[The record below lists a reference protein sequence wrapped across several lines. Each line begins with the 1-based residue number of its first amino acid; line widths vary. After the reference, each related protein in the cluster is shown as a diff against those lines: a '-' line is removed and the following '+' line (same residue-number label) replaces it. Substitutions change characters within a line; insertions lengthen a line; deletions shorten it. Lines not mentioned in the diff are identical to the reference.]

1 METGPSE
8 ARGGIKARQVEKR
21 KKGTHVAANTKLTPV
36 ERRGGTHQ
44 HTCCPENLVRRCR
57 RGRRECAPKSC
68 TPVRHRGCQ
77 KCAARKRCKKSTR
90 NCPAGCSADL
100 NDILFCFEV
109 AYLHHT
115 TPVKTA
121 EQRRKRER
129 INRDTLHTCRRS
141 NGTNHGRTS
150 VTIIDTRPEQ
160 RSATFSGS
168 SSVSHW

>member
-1 METGPSE
+1 M
-8 ARGGIKARQVEKR
+8 
-21 KKGTHVAANTKLTPV
+21 AAHTKLTPA
-36 ERRGGTHQ
+36 ERRGGTHR

-68 TPVRHRGCQ
+68 TPERDKGCQ

-90 NCPAGCSADL
+90 YCPAGCSADL

-109 AYLHHT
+109 AYLHNS
-115 TPVKTA
+115 TPVKNSRAKEEERKIQSKTA

-129 INRDTLHTCRRS
+129 FNCDTQHTCRRS

-160 RSATFSGS
+160 SSATFSGS
-168 SSVSHW
+168 SSLSHS